1 MILLKWFAGPNRYF
15 QGKMGA
21 KRPAGA
27 VGIKRSKARATQL
40 GQTARDAETTRLVA
54 KVDELRWELAY
65 LRARV
70 VILEEETA
78 ALKDAKV
85 IAELYGLLNH

>member
-1 MILLKWFAGPNRYF
+1 MIVLKWFAGLNRYF
-15 QGKMGA
+15 KGKMGA
-21 KRPAGA
+21 NRLAGA
-27 VGIKRSKARATQL
+27 IGIKEQL
-40 GQTARDAETTRLVA
+40 KQSARDAEITRLVE

-85 IAELYGLLNH
+85 IAEIYGLLNH